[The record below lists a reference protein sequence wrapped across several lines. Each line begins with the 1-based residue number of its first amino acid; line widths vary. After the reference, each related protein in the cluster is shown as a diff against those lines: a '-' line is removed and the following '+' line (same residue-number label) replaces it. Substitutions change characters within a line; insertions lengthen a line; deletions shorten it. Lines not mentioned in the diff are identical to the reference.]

1 MTIRELDQRLTMAL
15 DDFSSEMCSQYDDY
29 SKEPVVSGDIA
40 QLSRQ
45 TFYVLN
51 EFKKEI
57 IKYLES
63 NR

>member
-1 MTIRELDQRLTMAL
+1 MTIRELDQRLTVAL
-15 DDFSSEMCSQYDDY
+15 DDFSSEMRSQYDDY

-57 IKYLES
+57 SKYLES
-63 NR
+63 KR

>member
-1 MTIRELDQRLTMAL
+1 
-15 DDFSSEMCSQYDDY
+15 MCSHYDDY
-29 SKEPVVSGDIA
+29 SKEPVVGGDIA

>member
-1 MTIRELDQRLTMAL
+1 MTIRELDQRLTVAL
-15 DDFSSEMCSQYDDY
+15 DDFSSEMRSQYDDY